1 MPVNTENNQVN
12 TIPTP
17 TEITKE
23 VLLELRGG
31 SHKAYERVFIVYYRK
46 IKFFIN
52 GFIKSEETAE
62 ELTQEIFLKLWE
74 KRGSIDLNK
83 SFGFFLY
90 TMARNSTFNFLKHK
104 LVHESY
110 IAKSSFDDSLALS
123 PEELIYAKEIDLL
136 IAMSVKKMPDQRRRI
151 YELSRQEGLSNDE
164 IASKLNI
171 SKKTVENQLSIA
183 LKELRKVISLFM
195 ITICQFTDNL
205 WNI

>member
-1 MPVNTENNQVN
+1 MSSHTENSHVGSIQA
-12 TIPTP
+12 
-17 TEITKE
+17 EITRE
-23 VLLELRGG
+23 ILAELRNG
-31 SHKAYERVFIVYYRK
+31 SHKAYESVFIAYYRK

-74 KRGSIDLNK
+74 KRESIDLNK

-110 IAKSSFDDSLALS
+110 IAKSGLDRLLALS
-123 PEELIYAKEIDLL
+123 PEEQIYAKEINLL
-136 IAMSVKKMPDQRRRI
+136 IAMSVKKMPDQRRKI

-164 IASKLNI
+164 IALKLKI
-171 SKKTVENQLSIA
+171 SKKTVENQLSLA

-195 ITICQFTDNL
+195 LTICQFTDNI
-205 WNI
+205 WNL

>member
-1 MPVNTENNQVN
+1 MPISTENSHVN
-12 TIPTP
+12 SNP
-17 TEITKE
+17 TEVTKE
-23 VLLELRGG
+23 ILTELRRG

-123 PEELIYAKEIDLL
+123 PEEQIYAKEIDLL